1 MIQMARMLGRP
12 DVIIVG
18 MLTIGFIGLALNPL
32 HSGGPAKSVLS
43 KEEVKTVIDNTKDSR
58 FSEAAGDH
66 LHDHFSADA
75 AGGLG
80 LVARFTKASMFLPAA
95 STVLGAFFKSFVE
108 PVGKYTMLAHIGI
121 SLYRVA
127 VAFLLATVTGIALG
141 IGMGYSKLLEAM
153 LKPIF
158 EFIRPIPPLAWIPL
172 SILWFGLGDK
182 SKFFIIF
189 LGCFTFITVNTYDGA
204 KNVDPELMGAA
215 RMLGASERQVFFR
228 IVLPS
233 SVPYIFAGLQ
243 IAVTA
248 GWSAVVGAEMVRSDE
263 GVGWMI
269 VRGMNTGPTLQIMVG
284 MVAIGIVGFLLATLT
299 SALERRLCAWN
310 EQKGM

>member
-1 MIQMARMLGRP
+1 MI
-12 DVIIVG
+12 D
-18 MLTIGFIGLALNPL
+18 TT
-32 HSGGPAKSVLS
+32 
-43 KEEVKTVIDNTKDSR
+43 KESR
-58 FSEAAGDH
+58 FSQKQLVIMYTLISLFCLLAVWEV
-66 LHDHFSADA
+66 
-75 AGGLG
+75 
-80 LVARFTKASMFLPAA
+80 VARFTGASMFLPPA
-95 STVLGAFFKSFVE
+95 STVLAAFFKSFVE
-108 PVGKYTMLAHIGI
+108 PVGSHTMLAHIGV

-127 VAFLLATVTGIALG
+127 VAFALATIAGIALG
-141 IGMGYSKLLEAM
+141 VGMGYSRLLEAI

-172 SILWFGLGDK
+172 SILWFGLGDTG
-182 SKFFIIF
+182 KFFIIF

-204 KNVDPELMGAA
+204 RNVDPELMGAA
-215 RMLGASERQVFFR
+215 RMLGASESQVFFK

-248 GWSAVVGAEMVRSDE
+248 GWSAVVGAEMIQSNE

-269 VRGMNTGPTLQIMVG
+269 VRGMNTGNTVQIMVG
-284 MVAIGIVGFLLATLT
+284 MVAIGIVGFVLANLT

>member
-1 MIQMARMLGRP
+1 M
-12 DVIIVG
+12 
-18 MLTIGFIGLALNPL
+18 
-32 HSGGPAKSVLS
+32 
-43 KEEVKTVIDNTKDSR
+43 IDNTKDS
-58 FSEAAGDH
+58 
-66 LHDHFSADA
+66 HFTQTQLTIIYTMIS
-75 AGGLG
+75 LLTLLTLWE
-80 LVARFTKASMFLPAA
+80 LVARFTGASLFLPPA
-95 STVLGAFFKSFVE
+95 SQVLSAFFKSFVE
-108 PVGKYTMLAHIGI
+108 PIGRHTMLVHIGI
-121 SLYRVA
+121 SLYRVG
-127 VAFLLATVTGIALG
+127 VAFAIATVAGIALG
-141 IGMGYSKLLEAM
+141 IGMGYSKLLEAI

-158 EFIRPIPPLAWIPL
+158 EFVRPIPPLAWIPL

-182 SKFFIIF
+182 GKFFIIF

-204 KNVDPELMGAA
+204 KNVDPELIGAA

-248 GWSAVVGAEMVRSDE
+248 GWSAVVGAEMIHSDE

-269 VRGMNTGPTLQIMVG
+269 VRGMNIGNTLQIMVG
-284 MVAIGIVGFLLATLT
+284 MVAIGVVGFILASVT
-299 SALERRLCAWN
+299 SAIERRLCAWN

>member
-1 MIQMARMLGRP
+1 M
-12 DVIIVG
+12 
-18 MLTIGFIGLALNPL
+18 
-32 HSGGPAKSVLS
+32 
-43 KEEVKTVIDNTKDSR
+43 IDNTKESR
-58 FSEAAGDH
+58 FTQGQLTVIYTCVSLFA
-66 LHDHFSADA
+66 L
-75 AGGLG
+75 L
-80 LVARFTKASMFLPAA
+80 LVWELLARFTSAAMFLPPA
-95 STVLGAFFKSFVE
+95 SQILAAFFKSFVE
-108 PVGKYTMLAHIGI
+108 PIGKHTMIVHIGV

-127 VAFLLATVTGIALG
+127 VAFSLATVMGIALG
-141 IGMGYSKLLEAM
+141 IGMGYSETLEAM

-158 EFIRPIPPLAWIPL
+158 EFVRPIPPLAWIPL
-172 SILWFGLGDK
+172 SILWFGIGDK

-204 KNVDPELMGAA
+204 KNVDPELIGAA

-233 SVPYIFAGLQ
+233 AVPYIFAGLQ

-269 VRGMNTGPTLQIMVG
+269 VRGMNTGNTQQIMVG
-284 MVAIGIVGFLLATLT
+284 MVAIGVVGFLLATAT

-310 EQKGM
+310 MQKGM

>member
-1 MIQMARMLGRP
+1 MI
-12 DVIIVG
+12 D
-18 MLTIGFIGLALNPL
+18 
-32 HSGGPAKSVLS
+32 S
-43 KEEVKTVIDNTKDSR
+43 TKDSR
-58 FSEAAGDH
+58 FSDKQLIVIYTIISLLSLLAVWELA
-66 LHDHFSADA
+66 
-75 AGGLG
+75 
-80 LVARFTKASMFLPAA
+80 ARFTKASMFLPPA
-95 STVLGAFFKSFVE
+95 SQVLAAFFRSFVD
-108 PVGKYTMLAHIGI
+108 PIGKLTMLAHIGV

-127 VAFLLATVTGIALG
+127 VAFFFATIAGIARG
-141 IGMGYSKLLEAM
+141 VGMVYSRLAEAI

-172 SILWFGLGDK
+172 SILWFGLGDTG
-182 SKFFIIF
+182 KFFIIF
-189 LGCFTFITVNTYDGA
+189 LGCFCFITVNTYDGA
-204 KNVDPELMGAA
+204 KNVDPELIGAA
-215 RMLGASERQVFFR
+215 RMLGANERQVFFE

-248 GWSAVVGAEMVRSDE
+248 GWSAVVGAEMIQSNE

-269 VRGMNTGPTLQIMVG
+269 VRGMNTGNTVQIMVG
-284 MVAIGIVGFLLATLT
+284 IVAIGVVGFILANLT

>member
-1 MIQMARMLGRP
+1 M
-12 DVIIVG
+12 
-18 MLTIGFIGLALNPL
+18 
-32 HSGGPAKSVLS
+32 K
-43 KEEVKTVIDNTKDSR
+43 VKQPWK
-58 FSEAAGDH
+58 
-66 LHDHFSADA
+66 
-75 AGGLG
+75 
-80 LVARFTKASMFLPAA
+80 
-95 STVLGAFFKSFVE
+95 
-108 PVGKYTMLAHIGI
+108 
-121 SLYRVA
+121 
-127 VAFLLATVTGIALG
+127 
-141 IGMGYSKLLEAM
+141 M

-269 VRGMNTGPTLQIMVG
+269 VRGMNTGNTLQIMVG